1 MMVKISL
8 EFKSVDEAIVALGK
22 LVGAQTAKRIAPA
35 ATGDTTPTAASI
47 AVPPVSAAPATSRK
61 PRADKGAKRGAYK
74 DRIELAALPPIAT
87 MPQPIP
93 VVASATAHHDAAETS
108 GNALISATDPSN
120 GAQLVAPTL
129 KSTSEQAPNG
139 AQPAPATNATPGTT
153 LEQAQA
159 AMEKVY
165 KAKGVDV
172 AKQILARLGTNRV
185 KDILPASLGLFVKM
199 ATDIASF
206 PEEQNSPAFAAKL
219 QAYFA
224 Q

>member
-1 MMVKISL
+1 MVKISL

-22 LVGAQTAKRIAPA
+22 LVGAAGPKPVV
-35 ATGDTTPTAASI
+35 GGKSGSVAAS
-47 AVPPVSAAPATSRK
+47 PPVSDTPPAPATSRK
-61 PRADKGAKRGAYK
+61 PRADKGAKRGAYAP
-74 DRIELAALPPIAT
+74 RIEPVPPIVV
-87 MPQPIP
+87 PQP
-93 VVASATAHHDAAETS
+93 VT
-108 GNALISATDPSN
+108 N
-120 GAQLVAPTL
+120 
-129 KSTSEQAPNG
+129 
-139 AQPAPATNATPGTT
+139 PATEAVTAPGVGSAGDTAVVEKQADPGKAADQAANPVSTPSTAASVT

-159 AMEKVY
+159 AMERVY

>member
-1 MMVKISL
+1 MVKISL

-61 PRADKGAKRGAYK
+61 PRADKGAKRGAYAQ
-74 DRIELAALPPIAT
+74 RIEPVPPIVA
-87 MPQPIP
+87 PQPIP